1 MTDNN
6 SKSSLIL
13 SKSLTRRSALK
24 GLAGGLGAAAAIG
37 TAPGFVRYAQAA
49 SSEPIKIGFE
59 CHRTGIGA
67 AYGRWYERTT
77 NAAVKLI
84 NDAGGINGRPIKL
97 IVEDDGTDAKRG
109 TEVMEKFASEHKVDV
124 VFGTLFSNVVIAN
137 APTAGDLRMP
147 YYVVSE
153 GHHVASGKLK
163 AYGVTAKQKL
173 PKMPTAES
181 LVDVLGP
188 KFDIIYWQGL
198 FAPTGTPKDVVDKL
212 NAAVAKAVAE
222 PELSAIWDKQ
232 GFAPF
237 PQDQRSVAAAQAF
250 MKSEMARWGK
260 VIRDNNITISQ

>member
-1 MTDNN
+1 MTDNR
-6 SKSSLIL
+6 KSSHIL
-13 SKSLTRRSALK
+13 TKPLTRRTALK
-24 GLAGGLGAAAAIG
+24 GLAGGLGAAAALG

-137 APTAGDLRMP
+137 APTAGDLKMP

-153 GHHVASGKLK
+153 GHHVASGKMNR
-163 AYGVTAKQKL
+163 YCFQPGIT
-173 PKMPTAES
+173 
-181 LVDVLGP
+181 DV
-188 KFDIIYWQGL
+188 KSQVM
-198 FAPTGTPKDVVDKL
+198 AM
-212 NAAVAKAVAE
+212 
-222 PELSAIWDKQ
+222 
-232 GFAPF
+232 APF
-237 PQDQRSVAAAQAF
+237 IIGKLGKKVTQIFPDYAF
-250 MKSEMARWGK
+250 GYDHRDNLPPAIEKAGGK
-260 VIRDNNITISQ
+260 VVAQIAIPPTEKSFTRYFPQIPTDTDVIYHVMVGPAVLT